1 MFFGDYSLSWFI
13 NENFCELYF
22 GVGGGIWVFGLT
34 FGEGMFLEND
44 VTEFVVFK
52 GVADYTIASRWV

>member
-1 MFFGDYSLSWFI
+1 MCFGDYYLTRFI
-13 NENFCELYF
+13 TEDFYEFYF